1 MKKEDV
7 LLRMIAVSGELPAG
21 LVGEIVGSETYAAA
35 LITRLKKENYI
46 SVRNAGGYKGYVLRS
61 KGKRYLLEKYEDD
74 LFFFLSGSAQT
85 NHVKSEPE
93 KRLRLYRMSEVWVFF
108 MKMGIEIFQSQK
120 PDLGNGFEKSG
131 KKAVYYGSL
140 EYKESA
146 EAIKGSRACGVLI
159 TGDTAY
165 VVYNTMNKRMKWAKK
180 METAMRTWTE
190 RMLLIGGG
198 LRRADSLILG
208 DSMEFLT
215 ELLNSDS
222 GVRKNLY
229 QVDDVYERYYYIPR
243 ISIARIQMEFLL
255 TSWKREKMKKLLAT
269 LVKYPR
275 RKEYAISEGFDKNM
289 QPIYFCHELDMR
301 HLCRI
306 KQEIGWKQ
314 QGTIICMDYQ
324 ANTLREYF
332 GKEVRVRELNADKI
346 MEYLTKGRDG
356 E

>member
-7 LLRMIAVSGELPAG
+7 LLRLIAISGELPAG
-21 LVGEIVGSETYAAA
+21 LVGEIVGSESYAAA

-46 SVRNAGGYKGYVLRS
+46 SVRNAGGFKGYVLRS

-140 EYKESA
+140 EYKESTD
-146 EAIKGSRACGVLI
+146 AIKGSR
-159 TGDTAY
+159 AY
-165 VVYNTMNKRMKWAKK
+165 VVYNTMAKRMKWAKK

-198 LRRADSLILG
+198 LRQADSLILG
-208 DSMEFLT
+208 DNMEFLLV
-215 ELLNSDS
+215 LLNSDG

-229 QVDDVYERYYYIPR
+229 QVDDVYVRYSYVPR
-243 ISIARIQMEFLL
+243 IDNAQVQMELLL
-255 TSWKREKMKKLLAT
+255 TSWKREKLKKLLTT

-275 RKEYAISEGFDKNM
+275 RKQYALSEGFDKDM

-301 HLCRI
+301 HLCRV

-324 ANTLREYF
+324 ANMLKEYF
-332 GKEVRVRELNADKI
+332 GEEVRVRELNTDKI
-346 MEYLTKGRDG
+346 MEFLAKGK
-356 E
+356 

>member
-7 LLRMIAVSGELPAG
+7 LLRLIAISGELPAG
-21 LVGEIVGSETYAAA
+21 LVGEIVESESYAAA

-46 SVRNAGGYKGYVLRS
+46 SVRNTGGFKGYVLRS

-140 EYKESA
+140 EYKESTD
-146 EAIKGSRACGVLI
+146 AIKGSRACGVLL

-165 VVYNTMNKRMKWAKK
+165 VVYNTMAKRMKWAKK

-198 LRRADSLILG
+198 LRQADSLILG
-208 DSMEFLT
+208 DNMEFLLV
-215 ELLNSDS
+215 LLNSDG

-229 QVDDVYERYYYIPR
+229 QVDDVYVRYYYVPR
-243 ISIARIQMEFLL
+243 IDNAKVQMELLL
-255 TSWKREKMKKLLAT
+255 TSWKREKLKKLLTT

-275 RKEYAISEGFDKNM
+275 RKQYALSEGFDKDM

-301 HLCRI
+301 HLCRV

-324 ANTLREYF
+324 ANMLKEYF
-332 GKEVRVRELNADKI
+332 GEEVRVRELNTDKI
-346 MEYLTKGRDG
+346 MEFLAKGK
-356 E
+356 

>member
-7 LLRMIAVSGELPAG
+7 LLRLIAISGELPAG

-35 LITRLKKENYI
+35 LITRLKKEHYI
-46 SVRNAGGYKGYVLRS
+46 SVRNAGGFKGYVLRS
-61 KGKRYLLEKYEDD
+61 KGKRYLLKKYEDD

-85 NHVKSEPE
+85 NHVKSEQE
-93 KRLRLYRMSEVWVFF
+93 KRLRLHRMSEVWVFF

-140 EYKESA
+140 EYKESTD
-146 EAIKGSRACGVLI
+146 AIKGSRACGVLL

-165 VVYNTMNKRMKWAKK
+165 VVYNTMAKRMKWAKK

-198 LRRADSLILG
+198 LRQADSLILG
-208 DSMEFLT
+208 DNMEFLLV
-215 ELLNSDS
+215 LLNSDG

-229 QVDDVYERYYYIPR
+229 QVDDVYVRYYYVPR
-243 ISIARIQMEFLL
+243 IDNAKVQMELLL
-255 TSWKREKMKKLLAT
+255 TSWKREKLKKLLTT

-275 RKEYAISEGFDKNM
+275 RKQYALSEGFDKDM

-301 HLCRI
+301 HLCRV

-324 ANTLREYF
+324 ANILKEYF
-332 GKEVRVRELNADKI
+332 GEEVRVRELNTDKI
-346 MEYLTKGRDG
+346 MEFLAKGK
-356 E
+356 

>member
-7 LLRMIAVSGELPAG
+7 LLRLIAISGELPAG
-21 LVGEIVGSETYAAA
+21 LVGEIVGSESYAAA

-46 SVRNAGGYKGYVLRS
+46 SVRNAGGFKGYVLRS

-140 EYKESA
+140 EYKESTD
-146 EAIKGSRACGVLI
+146 AIKGSRACGVLL

-165 VVYNTMNKRMKWAKK
+165 VVYTMAKRMKWAKK

-198 LRRADSLILG
+198 LRQADSLILG
-208 DSMEFLT
+208 DNMEFLLV
-215 ELLNSDS
+215 LLNSDG

-229 QVDDVYERYYYIPR
+229 QVDDVYVRYYYVPR
-243 ISIARIQMEFLL
+243 IDNAKVQMELLL
-255 TSWKREKMKKLLAT
+255 TSWKREKLKKLLTT

-275 RKEYAISEGFDKNM
+275 RKQYALSEGFDKDM

-301 HLCRI
+301 HLCRV

-324 ANTLREYF
+324 ANMLKEYF
-332 GKEVRVRELNADKI
+332 GEEVRVRELNTDKI
-346 MEYLTKGRDG
+346 MEFLAKGK
-356 E
+356 

>member
-61 KGKRYLLEKYEDD
+61 KGKRYLLEKYEED
-74 LFFFLSGSAQT
+74 LSFFLSGSAQT
-85 NHVKSEPE
+85 NHVKSELE
-93 KRLRLYRMSEVWVFF
+93 KRLRLHRMSEVWVFF
-108 MKMGIEIFQSQK
+108 WKMGIEIFQSQK

-289 QPIYFCHELDMR
+289 QPIYFCHELDMA
-301 HLCRI
+301 I
-306 KQEIGWKQ
+306 
-314 QGTIICMDYQ
+314 Y
-324 ANTLREYF
+324 A
-332 GKEVRVRELNADKI
+332 A
-346 MEYLTKGRDG
+346 
-356 E
+356 

>member
-7 LLRMIAVSGELPAG
+7 LLRLIAISGELPAG
-21 LVGEIVGSETYAAA
+21 LVGEIVESESYAAA

-46 SVRNAGGYKGYVLRS
+46 SVRNAGGYKGYVLRG
-61 KGKRYLLEKYEDD
+61 KGKRYLLERYEDD
-74 LFFFLSGSAQT
+74 LSFFLSGSAQT

-93 KRLRLYRMSEVWVFF
+93 KRLRLYRMSEVWVFLW
-108 MKMGIEIFQSQK
+108 KMGIEIFQSQK

-146 EAIKGSRACGVLI
+146 EAIKGSRACGVLL

-165 VVYNTMNKRMKWAKK
+165 VVYNTMAKRMKWAQK
-180 METAMRTWTE
+180 MEMAMRTWTE

-198 LRRADSLILG
+198 LRQADSLILG
-208 DSMEFLT
+208 NTMDFLL
-215 ELLNSDS
+215 ELLNSDG

-229 QVDDVYERYYYIPR
+229 QVDDVYEHYYYIPR
-243 ISIARIQMEFLL
+243 TDNAKVQMELLL
-255 TSWKREKMKKLLAT
+255 TSWKREKIKNLLAT

-275 RKEYAISEGFDKNM
+275 RKQYVLSEGFDKDM
-289 QPIYFCHELDMR
+289 QLIYFCHELDMR

-314 QGTIICMDYQ
+314 KGTIICLDYQ
-324 ANTLREYF
+324 ANVLRAYF
-332 GKEVRVRELNADKI
+332 GEGVRVRELNTDKI
-346 MEYLTKGRDG
+346 MEYLTKGRD